1 MNDQATEATQAPTEK
16 TPKGPR
22 GPSPENAA
30 RLQYIIDRTNQ
41 EPGVASPTLAKELE
55 ISTLSC
61 SQLTDR
67 LVRKGEII
75 VKKNDKGVRQNYP
88 VGYTFPEPETPAAE

>member
-1 MNDQATEATQAPTEK
+1 MNDQTTEATEA
-16 TPKGPR
+16 PKGPR
-22 GPSPENAA
+22 GPSPENAQ
-30 RLQYIIDRTNQ
+30 RLQYILDRTTQ
-41 EPGVASPTLAKELE
+41 EPGVASPTLAKELG

-67 LVRKGEII
+67 LVRKGEIV

-88 VGYTFPEPETPAAE
+88 AGYVFPEPEAPAAE